1 MYKTKTLEV
10 RTCVRVR
17 ADRMPWRVGL
27 SRLRAVDTDEL
38 EKQQVEAAAKP
49 LTEAEKLQLKVR
61 RQS

>member
-1 MYKTKTLEV
+1 MYKTKTFVV
-10 RTCVRVR
+10 RTYVGERT
-17 ADRMPWRVGL
+17 DRMSWRVGL